1 MLLLPLPLLHRVQAA
16 QATPT
21 QQATVQ
27 GQLDGLMQQFVGG
40 NTPAWAAG
48 AIRSA
53 TAAMAARGL
62 GASSLAGQA
71 IVQAAMES
79 ALPIAQA
86 DAQYRHSLRHRTYL
100 IVSNVLCLLH
110 SNVQVSWVRSL
121 TKHSSHVYRTLHVL
135 VT

>member
-1 MLLLPLPLLHRVQAA
+1 M
-16 QATPT
+16 
-21 QQATVQ
+21 VQ

-48 AIRSA
+48 AIRNA
-53 TAAMAARGL
+53 NAAMSARGL

-86 DAQYRHSLRHRTYL
+86 DAQIQAQFEGQNL
-100 IVSNVLCLLH
+100 SNRQQMLCFLH
-110 SNVQVSWVRSL
+110 SNVLSLWVRSL
-121 TKHSSHVYRTLHVL
+121 TKSFQTRTELC
-135 VT
+135 TYW